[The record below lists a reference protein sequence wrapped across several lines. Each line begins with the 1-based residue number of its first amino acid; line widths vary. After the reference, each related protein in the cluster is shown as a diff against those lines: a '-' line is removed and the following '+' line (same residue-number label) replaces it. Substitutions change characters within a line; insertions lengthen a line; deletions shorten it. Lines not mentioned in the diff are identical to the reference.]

1 MIIRGDTDATYLV
14 ASKARSRNTAF
25 AFMGNRDK
33 RNQIINRSIMIIA
46 RTLKMVEV
54 LVVEIEIASLYYVV
68 QKIVPLQVNTEELGH
83 K

>member
-1 MIIRGDTDATYLV
+1 
-14 ASKARSRNTAF
+14 
-25 AFMGNRDK
+25 
-33 RNQIINRSIMIIA
+33 MIIA